1 VEQDPRERLT
11 EAQRRAMFL
20 VAKGERSTDVI
31 SQECH
36 VSPVRVSRWLR
47 SPRFRRAMEAQ
58 RRDPWLSPEER
69 LAAAV
74 GISLTAR
81 RGKRTR
87 TSSRAQETMW
97 REKR

>member
-11 EAQRRAMFL
+11 EVQRRAMFL

-31 SQECH
+31 SQACH

-58 RRDPWLSPEER
+58 RRDPWLSPDER

-74 GISLTAR
+74 RNFFDRLERKANSD
-81 RGKRTR
+81 
-87 TSSRAQETMW
+87 E
-97 REKR
+97 